1 MAKSSV
7 LEAKPLSESGRK
19 TLAQPS
25 NACHSDCPL
34 VVVCRKCKGHEEVI
48 AFLQRHTR
56 AEVRTVRCQKVCEEP
71 VAGLRVDG
79 RMEYFE
85 KVDGPKQLKALAE
98 LLRQKPP
105 TRLPKALKKRRS
117 RERSGRLPR

>member
-7 LEAKPLSESGRK
+7 LEAKPVSEPGRK
-19 TLAQPS
+19 TLVLPS
-25 NACHSDCPL
+25 EACPSDCPL
-34 VVVCRKCKGHEEVI
+34 VVVCRKCKGHEKLI
-48 AFLQRHTR
+48 GFLQRHTR

-85 KVDGPKQLKALAE
+85 QLDGSKQLEAMAE
-98 LLRQKPP
+98 LLGQKPP
-105 TRLPKALKKRRS
+105 TTLPKALKKRRS
-117 RERSGRLPR
+117 RERSGRPPR